1 MIEKSLYVII
11 FMYAASFSILG
22 IQYVLGDAFNFSLK
36 NAEGV
41 EIKSS
46 ILAFINQDTLNQVTG
61 DIATVNSTYN
71 STLDAVE
78 NSFSIGIN
86 IAFDLLTLLTGTYI
100 FNVLYLLGVP
110 PIFIAGMIILYA
122 LLLGRAIIAYVRG
135 V

>member
-1 MIEKSLYVII
+1 MIEKSLYIII

-22 IQYVLGDAFNFSLK
+22 IQYVLADAFNFTLK
-36 NAEGV
+36 NSEGV
-41 EIKSS
+41 ELKSS
-46 ILAFINQDTLNQVTG
+46 ILDFINQDTLNQVTG
-61 DIATVNSTYN
+61 EIATVNSTYN

-78 NSFSIGIN
+78 NSFNIGIN

-100 FNVLYLLGVP
+100 FNVLWLLGVP

>member
-1 MIEKSLYVII
+1 
-11 FMYAASFSILG
+11 MYAASFSILG
-22 IQYVLGDAFNFSLK
+22 IQYVLADAFNFTLK
-36 NAEGV
+36 NSEGV
-41 EIKSS
+41 ELKSS
-46 ILAFINQDTLNQVTG
+46 ILDFINQDTLNQVTG
-61 DIATVNSTYN
+61 EIATVNSTYN

-78 NSFSIGIN
+78 NSFNIGIN

-100 FNVLYLLGVP
+100 FNVLWLLGVP